1 MKLSKYIDHTGLK
14 QDLSKE
20 QVIKLCNEAKEHE
33 FAAVVVN
40 SYYVGLVAQQ
50 LKGTKVKVASVV
62 GFPLG
67 ACTTA
72 TKVFETED
80 AIRDGADEIDMVIN
94 IGALKDKDYDVV
106 RNDIQSVITAARG
119 KAIVKVI
126 IESCLLS
133 EDEIVKV
140 CEICVDAGA
149 DYVKTSTGFS
159 TGGATIEAISLMKRT
174 IKDKANIKASG
185 GIRTYEDAISFIN
198 AGADRIGTSNGVVI
212 IEGNR

>member
-106 RNDIQSVITAARG
+106 RNDIQSVLAAARG

-174 IKDKANIKASG
+174 IKDKAYIKASG

>member
-1 MKLSKYIDHTGLK
+1 MKLSEYIDHTGLK

-40 SYYVGLVAQQ
+40 SYYVGLVAEQ

-72 TKVFETED
+72 TKVFETEE

-106 RNDIQSVITAARG
+106 RNDIQSVLTVARG

-133 EDEIVKV
+133 DDEIVKV

-174 IKDKANIKASG
+174 INDKAYIKASG

-212 IEGNR
+212 IKGSR